1 MNGKATGAIS
11 GAIQG
16 GKVGGPWGAVVGGI
30 LGAARANQAIGL
42 MGNGPQQQPGMNPV
56 KPGLQTPAER
66 VNPLTMD
73 ASDAANA
80 AGLASSI
87 SEGI

>member
-1 MNGKATGAIS
+1 MNGKATGAIG

-16 GKVGGPWGAVVGGI
+16 GKVGGPWGAVIGGI

-42 MGNGPQQQPGMNPV
+42 MGDGQQQPGL
-56 KPGLQTPAER
+56 KTPAEQL
-66 VNPLTMD
+66 NPLSMD

-80 AGLASSI
+80 AGLASSM